1 MKYFLP
7 IVALL
12 TAFAELQ
19 GTDEF
24 IAANTGNVTT
34 ENPLIQE
41 VPLRTGDTF
50 ETTIRLVSPSTLFPN
65 ARLRVSF
72 ALVAADDEA
81 QTPVLAGAPQE
92 EGALL
97 ADGGAVS

>member
-24 IAANTGNVTT
+24 IAANTGTDSYT
-34 ENPLIQE
+34 HLTLPT
-41 VPLRTGDTF
+41 RD
-50 ETTIRLVSPSTLFPN
+50 LV
-65 ARLRVSF
+65 
-72 ALVAADDEA
+72 
-81 QTPVLAGAPQE
+81 
-92 EGALL
+92 
-97 ADGGAVS
+97 